1 MKLAVLTL
9 LAFCFTASTSF
20 ANPTIPLTQS
30 PQKVP
35 VRFSALNNQLLEL
48 IVRENASTLRIA
60 EGEEECGDSDGDGAC
75 DENGS
80 KD

>member
-1 MKLAVLTL
+1 MKFAALTL
-9 LAFCFTASTSF
+9 LALSFTVSASF

-30 PQKVP
+30 PQQSP
-35 VRFSALNNQLLEL
+35 VNFSGLGGHLLEL
-48 IVRENASTLRIA
+48 TAQENASVLRIA
-60 EGEEECGDSDGDGAC
+60 EGEEECGDSDGDGEC